1 MPWATPTIGSWPI
14 AVLGAGVLGR
24 RIACVFVT
32 GGYNVQIRDPLAEAR
47 QAAVQYINDNKHEYT
62 KHLPAAKDKTHLF
75 PDCILASNSSSF
87 KSRLMLDRVA
97 NPARRRLICNVHFTM
112 PPLTRTVEL
121 MTDGETEP
129 GVFPFLTEILEGCG
143 MLPATA
149 RRESTG
155 FIFNRLWAAV
165 KREIMIT
172 LAEDHMFRSEIGP
185 YRFMDQIGLDTVAFI
200 KDNYIQA
207 RGLDGT
213 LAVDWLRKEYLAQ
226 GRLGLKSDKG
236 GLYPPRTQPQAPPVQ
251 SPQQLQGA
259 QKQQQQQPTLYFLDV
274 GLGGNL
280 SQLDEVAR
288 NGKILRHDGRTAEV
302 TTVVSGQPAPDSIDM
317 AGDRMYW
324 TNTGANPAVRDG
336 SVMSSRLD
344 GSDVQTGIPADQV
357 CTPKQLV
364 AVPSR
369 KQLNF
374 CDRHEVLAQRRAA
387 GKADALLQW
396 APGPSK
402 SGQDRIFRTGLTAEN
417 RSGIE
422 LVFNGLPEPI
432 DLEIGSEESMLYWT
446 DRGEHPPPAAA
457 RLTAPL
463 SGNHCAA
470 LPRPIG
476 LKLDL
481 KRRQIFV
488 TDLGGSVYSDDV
500 DSGAKTV
507 LHSDDACYTGI
518 GDQV

>member
-1 MPWATPTIGSWPI
+1 
-14 AVLGAGVLGR
+14 
-24 RIACVFVT
+24 
-32 GGYNVQIRDPLAEAR
+32 
-47 QAAVQYINDNKHEYT
+47 
-62 KHLPAAKDKTHLF
+62 
-75 PDCILASNSSSF
+75 
-87 KSRLMLDRVA
+87 
-97 NPARRRLICNVHFTM
+97 
-112 PPLTRTVEL
+112 
-121 MTDGETEP
+121 
-129 GVFPFLTEILEGCG
+129 
-143 MLPATA
+143 
-149 RRESTG
+149 
-155 FIFNRLWAAV
+155 
-165 KREIMIT
+165 
-172 LAEDHMFRSEIGP
+172 MFRSEIGP

-374 CDRHEVLAQRRAA
+374 CDREAMACTDAALTGKVTRCWRSGEPRARRTRCFSGAW
-387 GKADALLQW
+387 ALLSTSAPARSIGRRR

-463 SGNHCAA
+463 SGLVAA
-470 LPRPIG
+470 VDRNKIRKSLRGTSTTHRPQARPE
-476 LKLDL
+476 KTPDL
-481 KRRQIFV
+481 CHRPWRERVQ
-488 TDLGGSVYSDDV
+488 
-500 DSGAKTV
+500 
-507 LHSDDACYTGI
+507 
-518 GDQV
+518 